1 MGVQFF
7 FAQFSKELGKRFPN
21 LWGGKTGSIE
31 AIRAGKLLEPYGW
44 LNSLYRV
51 AEKKIFDKKDMTPVE
66 SVKRENVLKVFTYL
80 SWLNAVND
88 SETMYH
94 ELMNK
99 KKNKK

>member
-1 MGVQFF
+1 
-7 FAQFSKELGKRFPN
+7 
-21 LWGGKTGSIE
+21 
-31 AIRAGKLLEPYGW
+31 
-44 LNSLYRV
+44 
-51 AEKKIFDKKDMTPVE
+51 MTPVE